1 MVGEFGAEVLFFS
14 PNFVPDLQ
22 IFIDNVNQLNQSL
35 QLDEG
40 FFFFFLTDATFQ
52 ASWALCT

>member
-40 FFFFFLTDATFQ
+40 FFFLTDATFQ